1 MGSIVVTKTLS
12 VKKYTVIEYE
22 SFNRQFITSPYNNSN
37 KSTLTKTKVRVPL
50 FNYSPNIAEHK
61 VNPQGNKQI
70 DHSTHT

>member
-1 MGSIVVTKTLS
+1 MGSIVLTKTLS
-12 VKKYTVIEYE
+12 VKKYTVI
-22 SFNRQFITSPYNNSN
+22 NGQFITSPYNNSN

-70 DHSTHT
+70 DHSTHI